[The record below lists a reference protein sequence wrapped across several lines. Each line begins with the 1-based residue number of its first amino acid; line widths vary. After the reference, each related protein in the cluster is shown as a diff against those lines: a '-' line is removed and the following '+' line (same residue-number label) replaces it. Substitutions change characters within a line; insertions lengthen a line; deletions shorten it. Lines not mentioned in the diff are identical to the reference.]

1 MPRLHSLAAAALLAF
16 SVTQAHAAGTA
27 SPFTG
32 EWAAMGLSPVVV
44 GAPDAHHQVQATLP
58 DELHNYAPHQ
68 VTLAPHGKDG
78 LQSPGLDPQVTLQLV
93 SANSATLTIKGT
105 KPGQTVSLPLSRND

>member
-1 MPRLHSLAAAALLAF
+1 MPRLQALAAALLAL
-16 SVTQAHAAGTA
+16 SVSQAHAAGTA

-44 GAPDAHHQVQATLP
+44 GAPDAHHQVQVTLP

-68 VTLAPHGKDG
+68 VTLAPHGKDN
-78 LQSPGLDPQVTLQLV
+78 LQSLGHDPLVTLQLV
-93 SANSATLTIKGT
+93 SANSATLTVKGT
-105 KPGQTVSLPLSRND
+105 KPGQMVNLPLSRNN

>member
-1 MPRLHSLAAAALLAF
+1 MPRLYAIAAALLAL
-16 SVTQAHAAGTA
+16 SATQARAAA

-44 GAPDAHHQVQATLP
+44 AAPDAHHQVQVTLP
-58 DELHNYAPHQ
+58 DELHTYAPHE
-68 VTLAPHGKDG
+68 VTLAPHGKAE
-78 LQSPGLDPQVTLQLV
+78 LQSPGHDPLVTFQLV

-105 KPGQTVSLPLSRND
+105 KPGQTVNLPLSRND